1 MKSKLEKL
9 KGTCVG
15 IAGCGGLGSNCA
27 MALARAGIG
36 SLVIVDFDVV
46 TLENLDRQYYFL
58 DQVGQ
63 KKVLAL
69 RENIRRVNPDI
80 DIKAHDLRLGPDEV
94 VHIFKNCNLIIEA
107 FDSADMKLMII
118 ETVSERFPDKFIIAA
133 SGLAGYGNNNALRT
147 RRLGS
152 LFICGDEVSEVSPEL
167 PPRLRAWPPW
177 PPCRPTRRWR
187 SSSMTWRWS
196 ATMTPG
202 TSSKGT
208 KT

>member
-27 MALARAGIG
+27 MALARAGVG
-36 SLVIVDFDVV
+36 TLVIADFDVV
-46 TLENLDRQYYFL
+46 TLENLDRQYYFR

-69 RENIRRVNPDI
+69 RDNIKKANPDI
-80 DIKAHDLRLGPDEV
+80 DVQVHDVRLGPDEI
-94 VHIFKNCNLIIEA
+94 VHIFKNCALIIEA
-107 FDSADMKLMII
+107 FDRADMKLMII
-118 ETVSERFPDKFIIAA
+118 ETVTERLPDKFIIAA

-152 LFICGDEVSEVSPEL
+152 LFICGDETSEVSAEL
-167 PPRLRAWPPW
+167 PPLAPRVGIVAAMQANQALEIIMDDLELVGDDDAWDE
-177 PPCRPTRRWR
+177 
-187 SSSMTWRWS
+187 S
-196 ATMTPG
+196 
-202 TSSKGT
+202 
-208 KT
+208 

>member
-9 KGTCVG
+9 KGSCIG

-27 MALARAGIG
+27 MALARAGVG

-69 RENIRRVNPDI
+69 RENIRKVNPDI
-80 DIKAHDLRLGPDEV
+80 DVQAHDVRLGPDNV
-94 VHIFKNCNLIIEA
+94 VDIFKNCTLIVEA
-107 FDSADMKLMII
+107 FDRADMKLMII
-118 ETVSERFPDKFIIAA
+118 ETVTERFPDKFIIAA
-133 SGLAGYGNNNALRT
+133 SGLAGYGQNNALRT

-152 LFICGDEVSEVSPEL
+152 LFLIGDETSEVSAEL
-167 PPRLRAWPPW
+167 PPLAPRVGIVAAMQANQALEIILDDLALVGDDDAWDE
-177 PPCRPTRRWR
+177 
-187 SSSMTWRWS
+187 S
-196 ATMTPG
+196 
-202 TSSKGT
+202 
-208 KT
+208 